1 MDTLRTSDWL
11 MSIAV
16 CSRELRKLNKMLLS
30 QFGKDKGKPS
40 KLISQDVHG
49 QETESSLHRNYN

>member
-1 MDTLRTSDWL
+1 MDSLRMSDWL
-11 MSIAV
+11 MSIAM
-16 CSRELRKLNKMLLS
+16 CNCELRKLKMLLN

-40 KLISQDVHG
+40 KLISQDVRG